1 MGIPGER
8 KEEGVLLSMI
18 SLNVVRGS
26 LTFNFENSS
35 LLMKMQVFGK
45 EVIVYENGKEF
56 ESFQILKLERKF
68 YFCNGEKEE
77 V

>member
-1 MGIPGER
+1 LGIPGER